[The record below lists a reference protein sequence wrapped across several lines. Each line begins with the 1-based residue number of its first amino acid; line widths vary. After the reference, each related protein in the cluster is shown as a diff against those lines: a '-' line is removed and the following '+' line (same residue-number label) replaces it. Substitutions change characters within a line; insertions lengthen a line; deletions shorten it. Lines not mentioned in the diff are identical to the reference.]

1 MFAQL
6 RFKLIVWFGRF
17 HGLVLR
23 KSGGRLMY
31 RLIGLNM
38 LLLSTKGR
46 RTGRY
51 RDNPLLYVE
60 HNGNYYSA
68 ASFGGNDNHPSWFL
82 NLSLNP
88 EVTILVN
95 RKHLSAIAHV
105 TSEPER
111 TQAWD
116 SLVKCHPGFKN
127 YKKRTTRIIPVVRFD
142 PE

>member
-1 MFAQL
+1 
-6 RFKLIVWFGRF
+6 
-17 HGLVLR
+17 
-23 KSGGRLMY
+23 MY
-31 RLIGLNM
+31 RLMGLNM
-38 LLLSTKGR
+38 LLLSTRGR
-46 RTGRY
+46 QTGHY

-68 ASFGGNDNHPSWFL
+68 ASFGGNDNHPNWFL

-88 EVTILVN
+88 EVTILIN
-95 RKHLSAIAHV
+95 RKRLNAIAHV

-116 SLVKCHPGFKN
+116 SLVRCHPDFNN
-127 YKKRTTRIIPVVRFD
+127 YQKRTTRVIPVVRFD